1 MSSNTNQTSPTA
13 NQEAMAT
20 LAPLYYKT
28 MSATTKEVKKS
39 FIGRN
44 THDRH
49 SDKVTAVGETNNPPK
64 NEKEKLGQCHRY
76 KIKGK
81 KDSRCK
87 QQATVQPHKG
97 KNKHLVFCEECWEI
111 KRDKNKESCARN

>member
-13 NQEAMAT
+13 NQQAMAT
-20 LAPLYYKT
+20 LATLYGQT

-49 SDKVTAVGETNNPPK
+49 SDEVTAVGETNNPPN
-64 NEKEKLGQCHRY
+64 NEKEKLGQCHTY
-76 KIKGK
+76 KIKGQR
-81 KDSRCK
+81 DNRCK
-87 QQATVQPHKG
+87 KQATVKPFKG
-97 KNKHLVFCEECWEI
+97 VREHLVYCKEC
-111 KRDKNKESCARN
+111 

>member
-1 MSSNTNQTSPTA
+1 MSTNTNQTSPTA
-13 NQEAMAT
+13 NQQAMAT
-20 LAPLYYKT
+20 LATLYGET
-28 MSATTKEVKKS
+28 TSATTKEVKKS

-44 THDRH
+44 THDRQ
-49 SDKVTAVGETNNPPK
+49 SDEVTAVGETNNPPN
-64 NEKEKLGQCHRY
+64 NEKEKLGQCYRY
-76 KIKGK
+76 KIEGK

-111 KRDKNKESCARN
+111 KRDKNKEEI